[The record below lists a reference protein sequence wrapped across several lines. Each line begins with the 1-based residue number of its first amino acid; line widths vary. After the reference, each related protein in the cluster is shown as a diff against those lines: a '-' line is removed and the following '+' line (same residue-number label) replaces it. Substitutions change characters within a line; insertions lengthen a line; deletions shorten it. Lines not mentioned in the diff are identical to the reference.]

1 MVPAQGSLDPN
12 RLPPAT
18 APPQYGPMAPANPPK
33 SKRLRQDPP
42 QTAGQ
47 QAASS
52 SQHHQN
58 RQHRSSTNNEQGVG
72 QSLSQQSGGVA
83 GDNASFHSLF
93 TQSSILLSDKAL
105 QGICIKMNS
114 LMSTVC
120 SGKRARPSP
129 CYSAAAS
136 KQGCESSCKSRRAK
150 EVHPWSGPPG
160 DANAAGG

>member
-33 SKRLRQDPP
+33 PKQLRQDPP

-52 SQHHQN
+52 PQHHED
-58 RQHRSSTNNEQGVG
+58 RQHRSSNNDDQGVG

-83 GDNASFHSLF
+83 GDNESFHSLLTELSTLF
-93 TQSSILLSDKAL
+93 NDQAQQTLHEDEQSV
-105 QGICIKMNS
+105 N
-114 LMSTVC
+114 
-120 SGKRARPSP
+120 
-129 CYSAAAS
+129 
-136 KQGCESSCKSRRAK
+136 
-150 EVHPWSGPPG
+150 
-160 DANAAGG
+160 AN